1 MSLTDDQIVA
11 KNYQD
16 FYNRLKPYL
25 GFTHGAFTPIGTI
38 VPIIGTT
45 APAHYLACDGS
56 THSIAA
62 YPELAEYFKDQFGAS
77 NHFGGDGTTTFAVP
91 DIGGIPMD
99 SVYCIAVR
107 NIYYDP
113 ANYYSTGEQVVGKW
127 IDGKPLYQKTII
139 VNNPARNTWVT
150 FGPSLTG
157 CHFLGISGSV
167 CFSSGF
173 TCNVPYA
180 GGDFNVFINKK
191 MDANGGELVYNI
203 TTPSEIPT
211 IMSVTFQYTKNTD

>member
-25 GFTHGAFTPIGTI
+25 GFTHGAFTPIGSI

-77 NHFGGDGTTTFAVP
+77 NHFGGDGTNTFAVP

-127 IDGKPLYQKTII
+127 IDGKPLYQRTYLLTSPTSINTSVNIGDLPDDYDFIKLHEYTII
-139 VNNPARNTWVT
+139 LEDSSEFFTTNSLVWLRLANNVNGRNKITCEVGASSYTSRPLYVT
-150 FGPSLTG
+150 L
-157 CHFLGISGSV
+157 
-167 CFSSGF
+167 
-173 TCNVPYA
+173 
-180 GGDFNVFINKK
+180 
-191 MDANGGELVYNI
+191 
-203 TTPSEIPT
+203 
-211 IMSVTFQYTKNTD
+211 QYTKTTD